1 MMSNQQ
7 KGLPK
12 QGGPANKKHSRK
24 MGGWDVIAIKGQ
36 KPSCILEL
44 ESCCSAFVALQLFQ
58 LYCIYAIVLSHC
70 VVACVMH
77 FRIVRTSAFTWSY
90 PGYVMQHQNL
100 N

>member
-58 LYCIYAIVLSHC
+58 LYCIWGILVKL
-70 VVACVMH
+70 V
-77 FRIVRTSAFTWSY
+77 T
-90 PGYVMQHQNL
+90 HQFWTPIFNIL
-100 N
+100 YSQYHYDIFDTILY

>member
-7 KGLPK
+7 QGLPK

-36 KPSCILEL
+36 KPSCILKL

-58 LYCIYAIVLSHC
+58 LYCIYAIVLSHMLC
-70 VVACVMH
+70 ILELSGRQLSHGVTLDM
-77 FRIVRTSAFTWSY
+77 
-90 PGYVMQHQNL
+90 
-100 N
+100 